1 MAAGD
6 RSRFFVNAAQG
17 SVRAQFAVNLL
28 ACHIER
34 SWFLALHIVVFSFL
48 CRVCWIW
55 KEHEGVYRRLRSALL
70 DFVGVSIVS
79 IICTFAF
86 FVYCFATSPPVHT
99 VVLPRVA
106 FHWRAITHFPVSG
119 ELLCRSLCWP
129 CMRSLFPTQ
138 LFGVT
143 KIILTRWIWDG
154 GMLKA
159 LGFLGYRKD
168 VRELMISFVGMD
180 MEGRK
185 AYMRCWGLGG

>member
-1 MAAGD
+1 M
-6 RSRFFVNAAQG
+6 RSAFLSVLLG
-17 SVRAQFAVNLL
+17 SCF
-28 ACHIER
+28 H
-34 SWFLALHIVVFSFL
+34 
-48 CRVCWIW
+48 
-55 KEHEGVYRRLRSALL
+55 RLRL
-70 DFVGVSIVS
+70 FGFNI
-79 IICTFAF
+79 
-86 FVYCFATSPPVHT
+86 VYCEHCAYDCLLLFFLHD
-99 VVLPRVA
+99 VA